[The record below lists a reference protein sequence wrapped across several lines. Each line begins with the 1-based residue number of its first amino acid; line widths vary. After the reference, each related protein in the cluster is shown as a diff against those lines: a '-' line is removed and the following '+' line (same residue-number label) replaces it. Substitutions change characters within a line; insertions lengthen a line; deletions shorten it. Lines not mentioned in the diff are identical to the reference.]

1 MKTRTLTNCL
11 ANSLAIALVA
21 ACLLPTAAGA
31 QPKGVERVGPPDA
44 AIASMTSIPAGS
56 RIYFLSG
63 TTAGEPGKPA
73 TGDTQAQTV
82 VALGHLQKLLTDAGM
97 TMGNIV
103 TLRVFLTADPNK
115 GGTADRAGMNAGYKM
130 FFGTPEQPN
139 KPARTTI
146 QVGGSGPNLVEID
159 AIAVKP

>member
-1 MKTRTLTNCL
+1 MEIKTLT
-11 ANSLAIALVA
+11 NSLAIALVA

-31 QPKGVERVGPPDA
+31 QPGGVERFGPPDA
-44 AIASMTSIPAGS
+44 AIASMTSIPPGS

-63 TTAGEPGKPA
+63 TTGGEGPGKPA

-82 VALGHLQKLLTDAGM
+82 VALGHLQKLLTDQGM

-103 TLRVFLTADPNK
+103 TLRVFLAADPNK
-115 GGTADRAGMNAGYKM
+115 GGVPDRAGMGLGYKQ

-146 QVGGSGPNLVEID
+146 QVAGNGPNLVEID

>member
-115 GGTADRAGMNAGYKM
+115 GGTADRAGMNAGYK
-130 FFGTPEQPN
+130 EQPN

>member
-1 MKTRTLTNCL
+1 MKTTLTNSL
-11 ANSLAIALVA
+11 TNSLAIALVVA
-21 ACLLPTAAGA
+21 SLLPTAAGA

-56 RIYFLSG
+56 RTYFLSG

-103 TLRVFLTADPNK
+103 VLRVFLTADPNK

-146 QVGGSGPNLVEID
+146 QVGGGGTTLVEVD
-159 AIAVKP
+159 AVAVKP